1 MHAGVLECPPRCRS
15 QDSPAQIPHQ
25 QTRPP
30 TSHLHALKLV
40 LALLHRGAPCMTCP
54 GTGVD
59 RPKPQPCGA
68 ANSPGLGDAGL
79 ELHLLGQPGTTPQ
92 QVQCRGESCVVGRGK
107 AGAQNRA
114 RFELKPGATVSD
126 AVLTDITLAL
136 SPPGSL
142 SRVSVT

>member
-15 QDSPAQIPHQ
+15 QGSPAQIPHQ

-30 TSHLHALKLV
+30 TSHLHAPKAS
-40 LALLHRGAPCMTCP
+40 LALLHQGGPCVTCL

-68 ANSPGLGDAGL
+68 ANSPGRGDAGP
-79 ELHLLGQPGTTPQ
+79 ELHLLGATPQ
-92 QVQCRGESCVVGRGK
+92 RVQCRGESCVVGRGK

-114 RFELKPGATVSD
+114 GFELKPGATVSD

-142 SRVSVT
+142 SGVSVA